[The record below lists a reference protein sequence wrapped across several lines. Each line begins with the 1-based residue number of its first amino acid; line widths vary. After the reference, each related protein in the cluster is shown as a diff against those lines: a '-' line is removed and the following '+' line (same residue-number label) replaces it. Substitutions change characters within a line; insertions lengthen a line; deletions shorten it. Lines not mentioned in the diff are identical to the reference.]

1 MTVTVPV
8 VALRVVEKVSVLV
21 PVAGFGLNEAVVP
34 LRKPDTDSETLPLK
48 PLKGVTVIVV
58 APLLPR
64 KILRLAGDADR
75 LKFGADTVS
84 ETFVEWLK
92 LPLTPVMV
100 TVKVPVVAVAPA
112 VKVNVLTLVVL
123 TVQTVLTVRP
133 RRPSTGRRPCTT

>member
-1 MTVTVPV
+1 M
-8 VALRVVEKVSVLV
+8 
-21 PVAGFGLNEAVVP
+21 
-34 LRKPDTDSETLPLK
+34 
-48 PLKGVTVIVV
+48 TVIVV

-75 LKFGADTVS
+75 LKFGADTMS

-123 TVQTVLTVRP
+123 AGLKDALTPVGRP
-133 RRPSTGRRPCTT
+133 DALKVTLPMNPFCGVIVIVVPPLVP